1 MVKFSTRLGRAKRS
15 KKSLAA
21 RKRLEKSFKC
31 EIVTKIIKT
40 ILERVENEK
49 QSTQDCKKIL
59 NEVLEKVLT
68 ACESP
73 TKIGES
79 SKDPHGKTSSVLS
92 DDEYDFFKDLRIEEI
107 EM

>member
-21 RKRLEKSFKC
+21 RKRLEKNFKC
-31 EIVTKIIKT
+31 QIVSNIINT

-49 QSTQDCKKIL
+49 QSSQDCKKIL
-59 NEVLEKVLT
+59 NEILEKVLIT
-68 ACESP
+68 CESP

-79 SKDPHGKTSSVLS
+79 SKDLHGQTSSVLS

-107 EM
+107 EK